1 MRSHTGCVP
10 FEPPQL
16 RKFRL
21 GPTRNSNEVNG
32 PKWFEKE
39 QKGVL
44 FGKPVRLMPG

>member
-1 MRSHTGCVP
+1 MRSHNGCFP